1 MRPLLLPILLTGF
14 LALPQSAA
22 AAGRVVAVTFDHVIH
37 PVSVEIL
44 SHALD
49 QAKKE
54 DAAAVLIRLNTPG
67 GLYEATR
74 GITEKIIASPVP
86 VITYVTPAGGR
97 AASAGFFILEAG
109 DLAAMAPGTRTG
121 AASPVLI
128 GQEMDPVMRRK
139 VEEDA
144 AAALRSVCA
153 KRGRNSELAEKTVSQ
168 AKAFTD
174 KEALDNKLIEVLAS
188 SEAALL
194 DQIDGRE
201 VTRLDGRKQTLR
213 TRGAAIVE
221 YQPSWRERLISSI
234 ADPNIAFV
242 MLILG
247 ALGVYVEFTSPGLI
261 LPGVAGGIMVLLGL
275 SALSVLPINWL
286 GAALIVLALSFFVL
300 EAKFASHGI
309 LGAGGA
315 VAMVLGAMMLVE
327 GPPELRIRFTTA
339 LSTAVPF
346 AVITMFLLTLVVRA
360 RRNKVATGVDA
371 LLQEVAV
378 ARTPLAPRGKV
389 FLHGE
394 YWDAV
399 SSGPVEAGG
408 HVRVVAIEGLT
419 LQVEPVLPQ

>member
-1 MRPLLLPILLTGF
+1 
-14 LALPQSAA
+14 
-22 AAGRVVAVTFDHVIH
+22 VVAVSFNHVIH
-37 PVSVEIL
+37 PVSAEIL
-44 SHALD
+44 QHALE
-49 QAKKE
+49 QAKKQ

-74 GITEKIIASPVP
+74 SITEKIVASPVP
-86 VITYVTPAGGR
+86 VVTYVTPAGGR

-174 KEALDNKLIEVLAS
+174 KEALDNKLVEVLAA
-188 SEAALL
+188 SEAELFDL
-194 DQIDGRE
+194 IDGRE

-213 TRGAAIVE
+213 TRGAQIVE
-221 YQPSWRERLISSI
+221 YQPSWRETLISTI

-242 MLILG
+242 LLILG
-247 ALGVYVEFTSPGLI
+247 ALGVYVEFSSPGLI

-286 GAALIVLALSFFVL
+286 GAALLVLAITFFVL

-327 GPPELRIRFTTA
+327 GPPELRIR
-339 LSTAVPF
+339 LSTALATALPF
-346 AVITMFLLTLVVRA
+346 ALITMFLLTLVVRA
-360 RRNKVATGVDA
+360 RRGKVVTGVEA
-371 LLQEVAV
+371 LLEEVAV
-378 ARTPLAPRGKV
+378 ARTALAPKGKV

-399 SSGPVEAGG
+399 SSGPVEAGAQ
-408 HVRVVAIEGLT
+408 VRVVSVDGLT
-419 LQVEPVLPQ
+419 LRVEPLNRT

>member
-1 MRPLLLPILLTGF
+1 
-14 LALPQSAA
+14 LPQAA
-22 AAGRVVAVTFDHVIH
+22 IAAGRVVAVTFDHVIH

-74 GITEKIIASPVP
+74 GITEKIVASSVP

-174 KEALDNKLIEVLAS
+174 KEALDNKLIEVLAA
-188 SEAALL
+188 SETALL

-201 VTRLDGRKQTLR
+201 VTRLDGRKQTLH
-213 TRGAAIVE
+213 TRGAAIVD

-242 MLILG
+242 LLILG

-275 SALSVLPINWL
+275 SALSVLPINLL
-286 GAALIVLALSFFVL
+286 GVALLVLALSFFVL

-309 LGAGGA
+309 LGTGGA

-371 LLQEVAV
+371 LMQEVAV

-408 HVRVVAIEGLT
+408 QVRVVAIDGLT
-419 LQVEPVLPQ
+419 LRVEPVSRSVT